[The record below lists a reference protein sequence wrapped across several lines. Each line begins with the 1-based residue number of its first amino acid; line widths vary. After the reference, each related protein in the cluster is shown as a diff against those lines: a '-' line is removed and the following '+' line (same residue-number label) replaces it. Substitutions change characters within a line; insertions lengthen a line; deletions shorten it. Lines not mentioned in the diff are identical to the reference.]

1 MMKVLVENSQA
12 ESVRAKAKR
21 RRWLWLIACYIAL
34 LLLSHYVRSRQP
46 HQIALVSKA
55 RVTVKAVS
63 HDQLSDEPVALA
75 YQSYPSVIDSSRP
88 VIVLLHGSPGH
99 SEDFRQLAPALADK
113 YQVIA
118 PDLPGF
124 GASSHHIP
132 DYSIR
137 AHARY
142 VLQLLD
148 ALQVRRAHFVAFSM
162 GGGVAL
168 NITDIAPERV
178 ASLTLLSAIGVQE
191 MELLGDYHLNHAIHG
206 AQLAGLWLLFE
217 ATPHFGWFD
226 GAMLDLSYA
235 RNFYDSDQR
244 PLRGLLQRYEG
255 PMQIIHGR
263 RDPLVPVEAAIEHH
277 RLVPQSELHL
287 IESDHFMVFRKDSGV
302 AALISDF
309 TERVEQGKAVTRD
322 RVDAARIAQSMQPFD
337 PAKLPQM
344 VGVAALVL
352 LLLIVT
358 ATLVSEDLT
367 TISVG
372 VMVAQGRIG
381 FLFGTLACFAG
392 IFAGDVLLYLAGRWL
407 GRPALARAPLRWFL
421 SEAAVERSSQWFARN
436 GLRVI
441 AVSRFLPG
449 ARLPTYFAAGV
460 LRTSFWWFA
469 FYFALACAVWT
480 PLLVALSALLGG
492 EVVSRVFSGGQHF
505 LLKALLAGVALLF
518 IIRPLVRA
526 LALSV
531 TARGRRMLLSQWRR
545 LTRWEFW
552 PMWPIYPPVVCYIAW
567 LALRHRGLTLFTIAN
582 PAFPAGGGF
591 VGESKSEILKGLSG
605 AGEFIAR
612 SELIAASA
620 NTTERIAQALALM
633 RQRGFD
639 YPVVLKP
646 DVGERGAGVA
656 IVRSDDEVAEFF
668 GGFSGDTIMQ
678 EYVPGLEFGVFYYR
692 FPNEATGRILA
703 ITDKRFPAVTGDGVK
718 TLEQLI
724 LGDERAV
731 CMARFYCDKMQ
742 ERLWQV
748 PAAGERVQ
756 LVELG
761 THSRGA
767 LFLDGAWLKTAAM
780 EAAIDRVSKNFD
792 GFYFGRYDIRVP
804 SVEAFQQGRDFK
816 VIELNGVTSEATSMY
831 DPKNS
836 ILTAWRVLCEQWRI
850 AFEIGAQNRAR
861 GCKPASIA
869 ELLRLIAEFRAR

>member
-1 MMKVLVENSQA
+1 MKAVTENRDAVSLRSQ
-12 ESVRAKAKR
+12 VKR
-21 RRWLWLIACYIAL
+21 RWWLWLIACYAVM
-34 LLLSHYVRSRQP
+34 LLLSHFVRSRQS
-46 HQIALVSKA
+46 HQPAVSSRT
-55 RVTVKAVS
+55 RVTIKAVS
-63 HDQLSDEPVALA
+63 HDQLLDEPVMLA
-75 YQSYPSVIDSSRP
+75 YQSYPSVIDPSRP

-99 SEDFRQLAPALADK
+99 SEDFHRLVPALADK
-113 YQVIA
+113 YSIIA

-124 GASSHHIP
+124 GASSHRIP

-148 ALQVRRAHFVAFSM
+148 ALQVRRAHIVAFSM

-168 NITDIAPERV
+168 NIADMAPERV
-178 ASLTLLSAIGVQE
+178 ASLTMLSAIGVQE

-226 GAMLDLSYA
+226 GALLDLSYA

-244 PLRGLLQRYEG
+244 PLREFLQRYGG

-263 RDPLVPVEAAIEHH
+263 RDPLVPVEAALEHY
-277 RLVPQSELHL
+277 RLAPQSELHL
-287 IESDHFMVFRKDSGV
+287 IESDHFMVFRRDSGV

-309 TERVEQGKAVTRD
+309 TDRAEQGRAITRD
-322 RVDAARIAQSMQPFD
+322 RADAARIAQSMQPFD
-337 PAKLPQM
+337 PAHLPQV

-392 IFAGDVLLYLAGRWL
+392 IFIGDVMLYLAGRWP
-407 GRPALARAPLRWFL
+407 GRPALERAPLRWFL
-421 SEAAVERSSQWFARN
+421 SEAAVDRSSQWFARN

-460 LRTSFWWFA
+460 LKTSFWRFA

-492 EVVSRVFSGGQHF
+492 EVVSRVFSGSQHF
-505 LLKALLAGVALLF
+505 LLKALLAGVALLL
-518 IIRPLVRA
+518 IIRPLVRS

-552 PMWPIYPPVVCYIAW
+552 PMWAIYPPVICYIAW
-567 LALRHRGLTLFTIAN
+567 LALRHRSLTLFTIAN

-605 AGEFIAR
+605 AGAFIAR

-620 NTTERIAQALALM
+620 NTIERTAQAQALM

-656 IVRSDDEVAEFF
+656 VLRSDNEIAEFF
-668 GGFSGDTIMQ
+668 KGFSGDTIIQ

-692 FPNEATGRILA
+692 FPNEATGRIFA
-703 ITDKRFPAVTGDGVK
+703 ITDKRFPAVTGDGVRR
-718 TLEQLI
+718 LEQLI
-724 LGDERAV
+724 LADERAV
-731 CMARFYCDKMQ
+731 CMARVYCDRMQ
-742 ERLWQV
+742 DRLWQV
-748 PAAGERVQ
+748 PAAGERVP

-767 LFLDGAWLKTAAM
+767 LFLDGAWLKTAAL
-780 EAAIDRVSKNFD
+780 EAAIDRVSKHFD

-804 SVEAFQQGRDFK
+804 SIEAFQQGRDFK
-816 VIELNGVTSEATSMY
+816 VIELNGVTSEATSIY

-836 ILTAWRVLCEQWRI
+836 VFTAWRVLCEQWRI

-861 GCKPASIA
+861 GFKPASIT
-869 ELLRLIAEFRAR
+869 ELVRLIAEFRAR